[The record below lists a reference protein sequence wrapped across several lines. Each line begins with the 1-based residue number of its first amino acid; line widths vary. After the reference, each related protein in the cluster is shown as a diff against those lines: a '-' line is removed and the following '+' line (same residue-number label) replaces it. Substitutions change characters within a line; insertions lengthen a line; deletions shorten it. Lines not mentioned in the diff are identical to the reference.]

1 MRSRMS
7 HTAVKVIE
15 DGKAVFAVHE
25 WGNDGAHE
33 PTECPKARFMGHIF
47 EQSPDGQGN
56 ATSFDRN
63 LHLDVGRNMSLG
75 TAACRNPRAAHAKG
89 YA

>member
-7 HTAVKVIE
+7 HTAVKVIK

-33 PTECPKARFMGHIF
+33 PTECP
-47 EQSPDGQGN
+47 SLGQG
-56 ATSFDRN
+56 SR
-63 LHLDVGRNMSLG
+63 
-75 TAACRNPRAAHAKG
+75 C
-89 YA
+89 

>member
-7 HTAVKVIE
+7 HTAVKVIK

-33 PTECPKARFMGHIF
+33 PTECPKGRFMGHIF
-47 EQSPDGQGN
+47 EQSPDGQVN
-56 ATSFDRN
+56 ATSLASR
-63 LHLDVGRNMSLG
+63 
-75 TAACRNPRAAHAKG
+75 APRLRQEFTPRRW
-89 YA
+89 